1 MLAQGS
7 TPPSPPTF
15 SEYLLTDGEDAQEEH
30 IHVVRRADEH
40 FGVSALRY
48 RQTVAAGLHK
58 TTRGPMLASPIPRSN
73 ADLAQPTA
81 SITTLAESGEGS
93 TSTLILQLSGTNA

>member
-15 SEYLLTDGEDAQEEH
+15 SEYLLTEGEDSQQEH

-48 RQTVAAGLHK
+48 WQTVAAG
-58 TTRGPMLASPIPRSN
+58 AS
-73 ADLAQPTA
+73 
-81 SITTLAESGEGS
+81 
-93 TSTLILQLSGTNA
+93 